1 MRSLFVVTK
10 RSSNVRDEIVDLVA
24 SCIILFPN
32 LSIFKL
38 TDSDNRNMLFKNH
51 FFTSSFNWRLFWILE
66 ISRQPIIFR
75 DGSISTFDRHVKLY
89 SSTKFHAFNQNSHNP
104 CTYPPH
110 YRFRLAKEQ
119 LCMWN
124 RLLWT
129 FLSHCYTTAT
139 WYLISKPNIMHL
151 FLRR

>member
-1 MRSLFVVTK
+1 M
-10 RSSNVRDEIVDLVA
+10 EI
-24 SCIILFPN
+24 CF
-32 LSIFKL
+32 FKTTFGL
-38 TDSDNRNMLFKNH
+38 K
-51 FFTSSFNWRLFWILE
+51 FFTSSFNWRLFWIPD
-66 ISRQPIIFR
+66 ISRQPIIFHNN
-75 DGSISTFDRHVKLY
+75 SISTFDRHVKLY

-124 RLLWT
+124 RLLRT

-139 WYLISKPNIMHL
+139 WYLISKPNIMRHVPAL
-151 FLRR
+151 EQVSTTQKFSFSFLT